1 MLFFESPYRT
11 IFEIAVLLTWEELNL
26 DLFMRAEQAEEQQK
40 NTDMLFKIQSYKS
53 INNSEYH
60 ENWPVSMFMQI
71 PKTKS
76 KPDSYFTLTRSWLEN
91 ARLKIGLMKDKRD
104 FQNYL
109 QEAELKISV
118 LTLFHFLTT

>member
-26 DLFMRAEQAEEQQK
+26 DLFMRAEQAEEEQK
-40 NTDMLFKIQSYKS
+40 NTGMLFKIQSYES

-60 ENWPVSMFMQI
+60 ENWPVSIFTQI

-76 KPDSYFTLTRSWLEN
+76 KPDSIL
-91 ARLKIGLMKDKRD
+91 
-104 FQNYL
+104 
-109 QEAELKISV
+109 
-118 LTLFHFLTT
+118 H